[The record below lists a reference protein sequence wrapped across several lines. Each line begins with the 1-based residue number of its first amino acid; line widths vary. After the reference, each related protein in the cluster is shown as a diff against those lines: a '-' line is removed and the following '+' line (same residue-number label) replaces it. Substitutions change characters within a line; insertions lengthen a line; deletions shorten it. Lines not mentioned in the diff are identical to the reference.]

1 MMSLVFDTD
10 IISTFGKIKRLDLL
24 KDLFPNTRFFIPPS
38 VYNELFKARERGY
51 EFVDYVI
58 ESGILEVAS
67 LNKEE
72 LELLS
77 ELKEERR
84 SLGLGELEGASI
96 CKHREYILVTND
108 RAAKKVCDQYGIEFI
123 DLRMILKSLLIAE
136 ILTDNE
142 LKALIYEIERRDRVT
157 IKDKGDILRRIRDN

>member
-1 MMSLVFDTD
+1 MSLVFDTD

-58 ESGILEVAS
+58 ESGILEVAP

-77 ELKEERR
+77 KLREERR
-84 SLGLGELEGASI
+84 SLGLGELEGVSI
-96 CKHREYILVTND
+96 CEHREYILVTND

-123 DLRMILKSLLIAE
+123 DLRMILKSLLATA

-157 IKDKGDILRRIRDN
+157 IKDKGDILRGSRDN

>member
-1 MMSLVFDTD
+1 MSLVFDTD

-58 ESGILEVAS
+58 ESGILEVAP

-77 ELKEERR
+77 KLKEERR

-123 DLRMILKSLLIAE
+123 DLRMILKSLLVTA

-142 LKALIYEIERRDRVT
+142 LKALIYEIEMRDRVT
-157 IKDKGDILRRIRDN
+157 IKDKGDILRGSRDN